1 MINKTLTAG
10 FICFA
15 LFVSA
20 FFLSGQAGI
29 YFNATAFL
37 VVFSGTIGAAL
48 MSVGPRRFRHSL
60 LFAARAYQEEPLRQ
74 KRLVDTLM
82 SLGHL
87 HRRHGIIS
95 PGSVEDMF
103 PAAARGLELVKD
115 GYTEAEI
122 KEIMASEARSHFLSR
137 QELERVFRS
146 MAAYAPA
153 FGVAGS
159 VIGLVG
165 LLMGIEETSMIL
177 KSIPIT
183 LVSTLYGITLA
194 NFLFLPAAE
203 KIRQEA
209 DLETREREIVLCAM
223 VAMTRKADFLKLQRM
238 LNAMVSDP
246 HSRVEDSGAFRRIS
260 ARLKAENA

>member
-1 MINKTLTAG
+1 MINKTLAAG

-20 FFLSGQAGI
+20 FFLSGQSAI

-37 VVFSGTIGAAL
+37 VVVSGTIGAAI
-48 MSVGPRRFRHSL
+48 MSCGPKRFVQSF
-60 LFAARAYQEEPLRQ
+60 LFAARSYQEWPLQQ
-74 KRLVDTLM
+74 KKLVDTLM

-115 GYTEAEI
+115 GYSESEI
-122 KEIMASEARSHFLSR
+122 REIMASEARSHFLSR

-146 MAAYAPA
+146 MAAYAPS

-165 LLMGIEETSMIL
+165 LLMGMEETSLIL

-194 NFLFLPAAE
+194 NFLFLPVAE
-203 KIRQEA
+203 KIRQETE
-209 DLETREREIVLCAM
+209 LETREREIILCAM
-223 VAMTRKADFLKLQRM
+223 VAMSRKVDFLKLQRM
-238 LNAMVSDP
+238 LNAMVSEP
-246 HSRVEDSGAFRRIS
+246 CSRVEDSGAFRRIS
-260 ARLKAENA
+260 VKLKAENA

>member
-15 LFVSA
+15 LFVSV
-20 FFLSGQAGI
+20 FFMSGQAGI

-37 VVFSGTIGAAL
+37 VVFSGTLGAAF
-48 MSVGPRRFRHSL
+48 MSVGPQKIRQSL
-60 LFAARAYQEEPLRQ
+60 LFATRSYQEEPWRQ
-74 KRLVDTLM
+74 KKLVDALM

-95 PGSVEDMF
+95 PASVEDMF

-115 GYTEAEI
+115 GYSEAEI
-122 KEIMASEARSHFLSR
+122 KEIMASEARSHYISR
-137 QELERVFRS
+137 LELEKVFRS
-146 MAAYAPA
+146 MAAYAPS

-194 NFLFLPAAE
+194 NFLFLPVAE
-203 KIRQEA
+203 KVRQEA

-246 HSRVEDSGAFRRIS
+246 QCRVEDSGAFRRIS
-260 ARLKAENA
+260 SRLKAENA

>member
-10 FICFA
+10 IICFA

-20 FFLSGQAGI
+20 FFLSGQSSI

-37 VVFSGTIGAAL
+37 VVVSGTIGAGL
-48 MSVGPRRFRHSL
+48 MSFGPARFRQAFT
-60 LFAARAYQEEPLRQ
+60 FAAISYQEKPHRQ
-74 KRLVDTLM
+74 KKLVDTLL

-87 HRRHGIIS
+87 HRRHGVIS
-95 PGSVEDMF
+95 PASVEQMF
-103 PAAARGLELVKD
+103 PAAARGLELLKD
-115 GYTEAEI
+115 GYSESEI
-122 KEIMASEARSHFLSR
+122 KDIMTSEARSHYLSR

-146 MAAYAPA
+146 MAAYAPS

-165 LLMGIEETSMIL
+165 LLMGMEETSLIL

-194 NFLFLPAAE
+194 NFLFFPVAE
-203 KIRQEA
+203 KIRQET
-209 DLETREREIVLCAM
+209 DLETREREIILCAM

-246 HSRVEDSGAFRRIS
+246 DSRVEDSGAFRRIS
-260 ARLKAENA
+260 IQLKAENA